1 MSVCKYCSTVGGWHS
16 FDCPA
21 PHAPTAYRRQVP
33 PTTRIEIT
41 GNIQVH
47 HPVRPVKP

>member
-1 MSVCKYCSTVGGWHS
+1 MNICQHCGQIVGSHY
-16 FDCPA
+16 FQC
-21 PHAPTAYRRQVP
+21 
-33 PTTRIEIT
+33 TRIEYT